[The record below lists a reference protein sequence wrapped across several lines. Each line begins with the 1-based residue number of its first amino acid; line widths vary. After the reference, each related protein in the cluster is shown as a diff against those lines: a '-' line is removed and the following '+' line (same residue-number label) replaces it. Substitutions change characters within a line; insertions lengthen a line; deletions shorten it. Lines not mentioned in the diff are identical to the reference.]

1 MKKIV
6 LNGLVVILGF
16 TSLSAENYSCNQIV
30 SMTDSEVKNYINQLK
45 QSLDVKDIH
54 QDKIKNESIYINDI
68 YKITSQKNRCLLL
81 RVATKKPVEDIER
94 VKALV
99 KLSKDKRLVSNEKN
113 IYNNA
118 LKVSSQRFSAYSRAS
133 LISQEACSYPLLY
146 LSAEKIANDK
156 VLIYEKR
163 LLKNE
168 IKTFSKDV
176 SLATI
181 SKVFGSNRKIK
192 NKYLNYL
199 NTKGMSFPLLKN
211 PHDIYQS
218 NFNSNNEKQIL
229 LNSFTVKLTK
239 NMKAVHYRT
248 ASSCTL
254 FIGNEV
260 TYDGE
265 NHNEIFFLYN
275 KTRYRVSKN
284 TWHNSIKERD

>member
-54 QDKIKNESIYINDI
+54 QDKIKNERIYINDI
-68 YKITSQKNRCLLL
+68 YKTTSQKNRCLLL

-99 KLSKDKRLVSNEKN
+99 QLSKDKRLISNEKN
-113 IYNNA
+113 IYNHA
-118 LKVSSQRFSAYSRAS
+118 LKVSRQSFSAYSRAS
-133 LISQEACSYPLLY
+133 LISQEACYYPLLY
-146 LSAEKIANDK
+146 LSAEKIANGK
-156 VLIYEKR
+156 VLVYEKR

-176 SLATI
+176 SLGAI
-181 SKVFGSNRKIK
+181 SKVFGSNREIK
-192 NKYLNYL
+192 NKYLSYL

-211 PHDIYQS
+211 PHDIYYP
-218 NFNSNNEKQIL
+218 NFNSKNEKQIL
-229 LNSFTVKLTK
+229 LNSTTCELIKDMKVVHFKTALT
-239 NMKAVHYRT
+239 
-248 ASSCTL
+248 STL
-254 FIGNEV
+254 FIGTKV
-260 TYDGE
+260 IYDGE

-284 TWHNSIKERD
+284 TWHNSIKERG